1 MSVQKGISGGAD
13 GVRTRDLIDAIDAR
27 SQLRYGPTVVRRNSL
42 ITSGPARRQTSWH
55 PRLLCCRYYAESKS
69 FIAQNERRRRQY
81 LRHIPPRAFS
91 AMLET
96 NQGIWCLII

>member
-1 MSVQKGISGGAD
+1 MRVPKGISGGAD

-55 PRLLCCRYYAESKS
+55 PRLLCCRYYAEAKS
-69 FIAQNERRRRQY
+69 VIAQNERRRRQY
-81 LRHIPPRAFS
+81 LRHILGCAFS

-96 NQGIWCLII
+96 NQGAWCLII